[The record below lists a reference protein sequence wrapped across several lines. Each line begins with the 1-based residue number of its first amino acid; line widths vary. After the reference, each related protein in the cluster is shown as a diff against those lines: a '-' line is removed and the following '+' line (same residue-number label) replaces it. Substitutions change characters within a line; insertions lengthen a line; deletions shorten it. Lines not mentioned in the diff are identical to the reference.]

1 MASER
6 IIFMEWYVMTI
17 IWAVT
22 FIAALWIEAETAELV
37 AIWFTPA
44 ALVSL
49 TLSFCKVEW
58 WIQCMVFVAL
68 SAVLLVFAK
77 TVLKKHLQKHLKHEK
92 TDTDLLIGEIAVV
105 TERIDNNEMT
115 GAVKIQGK
123 EWSARMAD
131 DCESAE
137 VGEFVEVLSIS
148 GVKLI
153 CRWK

>member
-1 MASER
+1 
-6 IIFMEWYVMTI
+6 MEGYIMTI
-17 IWAVT
+17 VWAVV
-22 FIAALWIEAETAELV
+22 FIAALWIEAETAEMV
-37 AIWFTPA
+37 AIWFLPGA
-44 ALVSL
+44 IAGLA
-49 TLSFCKVEW
+49 LSFFDIKW
-58 WIQCMVFVAL
+58 WVQCIVFVVL
-68 SAVLLVFAK
+68 SAILLILAK
-77 TVLKKHLQKHLKHEK
+77 TVLKKYLKKHTRQEK

>member
-1 MASER
+1 
-6 IIFMEWYVMTI
+6 MEAYVMTI
-17 IWAVT
+17 IWAVV
-22 FIAALWIEAETAELV
+22 FIAALWIEAETADMV
-37 AIWFTPA
+37 ALWFIPGA
-44 ALVSL
+44 IASL
-49 TLSFCKVEW
+49 TLSFFNVIW
-58 WIQCMVFVAL
+58 WVQCIVFIAL

-77 TVLKKHLQKHLKHEK
+77 TVLKKHLKKHLKVEK

-123 EWSARMAD
+123 IWSARMAD
-131 DCESAE
+131 ECETAE